1 MGRPRGK
8 GVMTTAIASRVELK
22 IPSRAEFISVARLA
36 VAAVAARMGFNYDDI
51 EDLKVATGE
60 ALTNAIQHAETTGEA
75 TDKDIVVVCAMQSDA
90 LIIEVRDSGSGFDPE
105 LRRQALERDELQEGG
120 LGLLLIESLMDKVDF
135 KTKPGKGTLV
145 RMTKRLAGS

>member
-1 MGRPRGK
+1 
-8 GVMTTAIASRVELK
+8 VELR
-22 IPSRAEFISVARLA
+22 IPSRAEFISVVRLA
-36 VAAVAARMGFNYDDI
+36 VAAVASRMGFNYDDI

-60 ALTNAIQHAETTGEA
+60 ALTNAIQAAAGRAEA
-75 TDKDIVVVCAMQSDA
+75 TRKTIVVVCAIGADA
-90 LIIEVRDSGSGFDPE
+90 LTVEVRDSGSGFDPE